1 MNSRT
6 ASIVVTMLFAAVN
19 SQIELGFP
27 TYQKPGYTGNKL
39 NADLD
44 RGLTPHFN
52 NWLNANGYSA
62 YEFQRL
68 DLVGGAYG
76 GKSSDSDTLKHNP
89 IVFFHGNSDI
99 AVGTVDLFT
108 GFSKTIEYFLSMG
121 YSKSEM
127 YITTWGP
134 GDKTKASD

>member
-1 MNSRT
+1 
-6 ASIVVTMLFAAVN
+6 
-19 SQIELGFP
+19 
-27 TYQKPGYTGNKL
+27 
-39 NADLD
+39 
-44 RGLTPHFN
+44 
-52 NWLNANGYSA
+52 
-62 YEFQRL
+62 L

-76 GKSSDSDTLKHNP
+76 GKSSDSDKLQHNP
-89 IVFFHGNSDI
+89 IVFFHGNSDV
-99 AVGTVDLFT
+99 AVGTYDLFT